1 MMKMKRSSLLSLCI
15 ALLFSCGY
23 AVASPEPQR
32 YTISDA
38 PSHFYVSSGEL
49 ASAKVL
55 REIALIEW
63 QHAVAKESRFSRSDM
78 HASSAGFVFT
88 SVEPKLDVEGL
99 QNT

>member
-1 MMKMKRSSLLSLCI
+1 MKMKRSSILSLCI

-23 AVASPEPQR
+23 AVASPEPHR
-32 YTISDA
+32 FTISDT
-38 PSHFYVSSGEL
+38 PSHFYVGAEEQ
-49 ASAKVL
+49 ASTKVL

-88 SVEPKLDVEGL
+88 SVAPELNDDGL